1 MKGALMR
8 GLGRSIFVAVLLMIA
23 GVLDIVYG
31 IAAVSNSHFYVAE
44 ERYVFATVH
53 TWGWIQIII
62 GVILLTGAFSLFS
75 GNTYGRVVG
84 IVAASIAAIGALLD
98 IAGPH
103 PWWAIGVFALC
114 VICIQGLFVLGEPK
128 TGGDARAGVA

>member
-1 MKGALMR
+1 MR

-31 IAAVSNSHFYVAE
+31 VAAVSNSHFYVAE

-53 TWGWIQIII
+53 TWGWIQIIL
-62 GVILLTGAFSLFS
+62 GVILVIASLSLMSGGAF
-75 GNTYGRVVG
+75 GRVVG

-98 IAGPH
+98 ISGPH

-114 VICIQGLFVLGEPK
+114 VICIHGLFVLGEPE
-128 TGGDARAGVA
+128 TESGRARERVT

>member
-1 MKGALMR
+1 MMR

-31 IAAVSNSHFYVAE
+31 IAAVSNSGFYVAE
-44 ERYVFATVH
+44 ERYVFSTVH
-53 TWGWIQIII
+53 PWGWIQVIL
-62 GVILLTGAFSLFS
+62 GVILVLASLSLMGGRAF
-75 GNTYGRVVG
+75 GRLVG
-84 IVAASIAAIGALLD
+84 IIAASIAAIGALLD

-114 VICIQGLFVLGEPK
+114 VICIHGLFVLGEPE
-128 TGGDARAGVA
+128 TGSRGAREAAT

>member
-1 MKGALMR
+1 MR

-31 IAAVSNSHFYVAE
+31 VAAVSDSKFYAAGE
-44 ERYVFATVH
+44 TYVFASVH

-62 GVILLTGAFSLFS
+62 GVILVIASLSLMAGGAF
-75 GNTYGRVVG
+75 GQIVG

-114 VICIQGLFVLGEPK
+114 VICIHGLFVLGEPE
-128 TGGDARAGVA
+128 TRGRAT